1 MENILNSMQVHQ
13 IEKNLK
19 KWLASKYS
27 PACAV
32 FASDALTEFMREN
45 ASLSPAEF
53 LRPFTLVGNL
63 DGRAV

>member
-1 MENILNSMQVHQ
+1 MESVNSQNFYH
-13 IEKNLK
+13 IEKKLK
-19 KWLASKYS
+19 KWLAMKYS

-32 FASDALTEFMREN
+32 FASDALTEFLREH

-53 LRPFTLVGNL
+53 IRPFTEVGNL